1 MAFPPDNA
9 SPPDDTVRF
18 ANRHEAGRALGAALL
33 NFRRRPDVVVLGLPR
48 GGVPVAFEVAEIL
61 DTPMDV
67 FVVRKLGLPWQPELA
82 IGAIASGGVRVLSDD
97 VIGWLG
103 VSEDAIA
110 AVTEQER
117 AELER
122 REREYR
128 RGRPP
133 ASLDGCVVILVDDGL
148 ATGASMR
155 AAVQA
160 VRAQTAKRI
169 IVAAPVGAPE
179 TCRQLAEVAD
189 EVVCAR
195 TPAPFAAVGQWYTDF
210 SQTTDEEV
218 RSLME
223 LHAARA
229 SRKERTA

>member
-1 MAFPPDNA
+1 MV
-9 SPPDDTVRF
+9 SPFDSAERF
-18 ANRHEAGRALGAALL
+18 ANRHDAGRALGEELL
-33 NFRRRPDVVVLGLPR
+33 KFRRRPDVVVLGLPR
-48 GGVPVAFEVAEIL
+48 GGVPVAFEVAERL
-61 DTPMDV
+61 EVPMDI

-82 IGAIASGGVRVLSDD
+82 IGAIATGGVQVLSDD

-110 AVTEQER
+110 AVIEQER

-122 REREYR
+122 REQEYR

-133 ASLDGCVVILVDDGL
+133 ASFHGCVAILVDDGL

-160 VRAQTAKRI
+160 ARAQAAQRVV
-169 IVAAPVGAPE
+169 VAAPVGAPE
-179 TCRQLAEVAD
+179 TCRQLAEIAD

-195 TPAPFAAVGQWYTDF
+195 TPVPFSAVGQWYVDF
-210 SQTTDEEV
+210 SQTTDDEV

-229 SRKERTA
+229 SRNERTA